1 MDMDCLQQHLIV
13 GIDGSIVHSEDSTS
27 TTIHQC
33 ESLRVVVGYSWF
45 CPTFQSFLNLHLKL
59 KIHLK
64 HFSGQHLPRIHNFIL
79 YPVLGSEPQLLN
91 NNLTP
96 CPGF

>member
-33 ESLRVVVGYSWF
+33 ESLRVVVGYSGF
-45 CPTFQSFLNLHLKL
+45 CPTFQSYLNLYLKL

-64 HFSGQHLPRIHNFIL
+64 HFSGQTASSHTQL
-79 YPVLGSEPQLLN
+79 YPVLGSEP
-91 NNLTP
+91 LTTSQ
-96 CPGF
+96 